1 MNLFALS
8 VPIYI
13 LEDENFSL
21 VAEADRDN
29 LIDTIISVCKNDDEI
44 DHLFITGL
52 EADMIKEEL
61 ENYSVKNYNFNNIRI
76 EVNKNVLIFN

>member
-29 LIDTIISVCKNDDEI
+29 LIDTIINVCKNDDEI
-44 DHLFITGL
+44 DHLFITGP

-76 EVNKNVLIFN
+76 EVNKNV